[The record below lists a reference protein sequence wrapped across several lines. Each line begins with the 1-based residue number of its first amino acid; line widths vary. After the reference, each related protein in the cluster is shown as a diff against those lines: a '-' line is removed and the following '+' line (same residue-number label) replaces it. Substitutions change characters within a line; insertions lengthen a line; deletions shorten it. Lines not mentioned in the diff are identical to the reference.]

1 MFMNI
6 IMFLIESEVGKKMV
20 NFLSLILL
28 KLNKKKNNNN
38 KIKKD
43 FNMILVV
50 LEV

>member
-28 KLNKKKNNNN
+28 KLNKKKNNN

>member
-1 MFMNI
+1 MNI

-28 KLNKKKNNNN
+28 KLNKKKNNN